1 MLYQFSF
8 VKTVKL
14 IVGKVTV
21 DWLVRV
27 GTVLLLSLNV
37 MDFGHRPVRRWPPSV
52 QHSFSTTVLRET

>member
-1 MLYQFSF
+1 MLCQFSF

-14 IVGKVTV
+14 IVVKVAFG
-21 DWLVRV
+21 WLVRV
-27 GTVLLLSLNV
+27 GTVLLMSLNV